1 MLATTNDY
9 DQNIHLTRK
18 EWRLSKSIMNQM
30 SCEAGRL
37 KMNDYTDVVENL
49 NAIWLYCTLK
59 NRLHH
64 SARLVDPIWQIMIE
78 DVAFNDHEPIDLKHH
93 YAKQKP
99 LRGEGGRAPDTT
111 RNMLMALG
119 NLITVYAAKDMD
131 DQEVLS
137 MIKHSGIWS
146 DLCWYYLFKDGLCDH
161 QIEELICQRV
171 KYRRLVA

>member
-1 MLATTNDY
+1 
-9 DQNIHLTRK
+9 
-18 EWRLSKSIMNQM
+18 
-30 SCEAGRL
+30 
-37 KMNDYTDVVENL
+37 MNDYTDVVENL

-64 SARLVDPIWQIMIE
+64 SARFIDPFWQIMIE
-78 DVAFNDHEPIDLKHH
+78 DVAFNDYEPIDLKRH

-131 DQEVLS
+131 DNEILKT
-137 MIKHSGIWS
+137 IKGSGIWS

-161 QIEELICQRV
+161 QIEEMICQRV